1 MFTGG
6 NLIIGLSQ
14 RILYHRGRAY
24 DSIEHGWYS
33 YLAGHT
39 LFYLPNTPEQDF
51 EHLARQ
57 LDLFII
63 TGGDDTPLRRIA
75 ELKLAG
81 AMMRQGQ
88 PVLGVCHG
96 CFLLTHTLGGI
107 VNNKE
112 GHYDVEHTVTYR
124 DQSHVV
130 NSFHSNYIFKL
141 HESAD
146 CLAVDP
152 EGHCEAW
159 IDGTMSG
166 VAWHPERMDRPWLP
180 DEIHNLLFKDK
191 K

>member
-1 MFTGG
+1 M
-6 NLIIGLSQ
+6 IIGLSQ

-24 DSIEHGWYS
+24 DLIEHGWYS

-39 LFYLPNTPEQDF
+39 LVYLANTPEQDF
-51 EHLARQ
+51 DQIARQ

-63 TGGDDTPLRRIA
+63 TGCDDTPLRRIA

-81 AMMRQGQ
+81 ARMRQGR

-107 VNNKE
+107 VNNTE
-112 GHYDVEHTVTYR
+112 GHYDVDHSVIYR
-124 DQSHVV
+124 GQLYVV

-141 HESAD
+141 HESAQS
-146 CLAVDP
+146 LAVDSD
-152 EGHCEAW
+152 GHCEAW
-159 IDGTMSG
+159 MDGTMFG

-180 DEIHNLLFKDK
+180 DEIEILLFKDK